1 MGAGPGRGAG
11 GRGGRSLI
19 ATLHG
24 RTLPILPPHTI
35 KLVHTQSIHASL
47 QMCRAELKKRRPLL
61 PCLADTGKLVPEARV
76 ICRVDLAQPAHC
88 VHRKRVVARHQI
100 ELGAGHTLD
109 RMCVAPAPS
118 GASTASGPSRDAP
131 SDASRAGASRPPPD
145 RVSGIRADLSRWG
158 RTRPLVDQEYIRVLP
173 VR

>member
-1 MGAGPGRGAG
+1 
-11 GRGGRSLI
+11 
-19 ATLHG
+19 
-24 RTLPILPPHTI
+24 
-35 KLVHTQSIHASL
+35 
-47 QMCRAELKKRRPLL
+47 MCGHVRKVFTAEVCKVFTAEQNNPAWHLLRA
-61 PCLADTGKLVPEARV
+61 
-76 ICRVDLAQPAHC
+76 
-88 VHRKRVVARHQI
+88 
-100 ELGAGHTLD
+100 
-109 RMCVAPAPS
+109 